1 MSIIF
6 LWSARLLW
14 LEMALHLLILNLL
27 ESFRMWV
34 CPKGKNPYTK
44 VHSLTFGT
52 YSCPPFSAKSY
63 IVRRRGGVWRRPLLK
78 LTRFS
83 VVDILHT
90 EGLLLQERP
99 RRHQGEGGRQRRL
112 LCRRGIALVAACGS
126 GAAYGGVVWRRQ
138 PPAAASSWTAS
149 AAATPASSIRTSTLC
164 PKFRKICPTILSFV
178 I

>member
-1 MSIIF
+1 MKCTSPLIGNGTLSRTYLEALECELVPKGRIPIPKCKALPLGQIHVPRF
-6 LWSARLLW
+6 LQNRTLCVGSARR
-14 LEMALHLLILNLL
+14 AAA
-27 ESFRMWV
+27 
-34 CPKGKNPYTK
+34 C
-44 VHSLTFGT
+44 
-52 YSCPPFSAKSY
+52 
-63 IVRRRGGVWRRPLLK
+63 GGVWRRPLLK

-138 PPAAASSWTAS
+138 PPAAASS
-149 AAATPASSIRTSTLC
+149 
-164 PKFRKICPTILSFV
+164 
-178 I
+178 